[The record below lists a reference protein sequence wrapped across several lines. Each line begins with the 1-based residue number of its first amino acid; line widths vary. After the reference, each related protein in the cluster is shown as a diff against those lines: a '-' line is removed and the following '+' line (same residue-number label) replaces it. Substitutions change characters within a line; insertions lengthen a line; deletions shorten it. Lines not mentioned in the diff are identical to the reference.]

1 MTQVPEPPLD
11 IAATPTPLECLD
23 AVGEGTDADLFVK
36 RDDKTGGVAHGNKL
50 RKLEYV
56 LGDAVDS
63 GADTVLTCGGVGSN
77 HCRATALIA
86 RRLGLDVSLV
96 LLGEEPVEYDGN
108 YLLSRLAGASVRHVP
123 PENFRGFEPELQ
135 EAAESLR
142 DKGHTPYVV
151 PLGGSS
157 PRGTL
162 GYVQAYK
169 ELSHQA
175 EERSLS
181 FDRIVVPLG
190 SGGTCAGLL
199 VGAVLKDD
207 VTEIAGVD
215 VTPYG
220 EAYQRQNVLE
230 TAEETFDILGL
241 DVSEDIEGRLDVV
254 SGYVGPG
261 YGDPSDEDLQTT
273 VDVGKKEG
281 LVLDTTYTAKAFRHF
296 LDSSDKG
303 THLFVH
309 TGGSYGAFTET
320 ESLTDFLQG

>member
-11 IAATPTPLECLD
+11 LAATPTPLECLD
-23 AVGEGTDADLFVK
+23 AVGEGTDADLLVK

-63 GADTVLTCGGVGSN
+63 GADTVVTCGGVGSN

-96 LLGEEPVEYDGN
+96 LLGEEPEEYDGN

-123 PENFRGFEPELQ
+123 PENFRGFEPELH
-135 EAAESLR
+135 ETAESLR
-142 DKGHTPYVV
+142 DKGQTPYVV

-169 ELSHQA
+169 EISSQA
-175 EERSLS
+175 EEKHLR
-181 FDRIVVPLG
+181 FDSIVVPLG

-199 VGAVLKDD
+199 AGVVLNDD
-207 VTEIAGVD
+207 ETEVVGVD

-230 TAEETFDILGL
+230 TAEKTFGILGL
-241 DVSEDIEGRLDVV
+241 DVPEDIERRLEVV
-254 SGYVGPG
+254 PGYVGPG
-261 YGDPSDEDLQTT
+261 YGDPSDEDLRTI
-273 VDVGKKEG
+273 VDVGRKEG
-281 LVLDTTYTAKAFRHF
+281 LLLDTTYTAKAFRHF
-296 LDSSDKG
+296 LESADTG

-309 TGGSYGAFTET
+309 TGGSYGVFTET
-320 ESLTDFLQG
+320 ETLTDFLQG